1 MLMRV
6 RSLWWAIW
14 PNFSCE
20 GHRKFDS
27 GIPREIRM
35 AEGGRPGPGYRATW
49 ERGERKKV
57 GWFPIRQS
65 NNLTSGRRAIIS
77 PQDQIKLREAFQRH
91 LGWKPTDFNS
101 HKIQMLLAFMSRCH
115 TTGISNST
123 EIYFPRPCCWTLQLL
138 LPPHCTATAA
148 PLTEM

>member
-6 RSLWWAIW
+6 RSLWWPIW

-49 ERGERKKV
+49 DGGERKKV

-65 NNLTSGRRAIIS
+65 NNLTSGRRAIS

-91 LGWKPTDFNS
+91 LGWKPTDLNS

-123 EIYFPRPCCWTLQLL
+123 ENISPGRVAGLSSCLFHHTVQQQLL
-138 LPPHCTATAA
+138 H
-148 PLTEM
+148 